1 MFSFT
6 VRQIE
11 VFLATCD
18 EGGLRRAAARLGIS
32 EAGVS
37 HHLRALE
44 EQIGYTLFDRRRG
57 AKSVLSARGSLFAKE
72 ARSFVDRGIG
82 LVRIDGRDAPRPV
95 TLYVGGHLL
104 EDYIRPALP
113 AFARA
118 HPDIALNFAAE
129 RPRSQLWRDVR
140 DGAFD
145 AVLIA
150 VQDATLIPG
159 SILLSRVEA
168 GIYGVAAMRAR
179 LAKGGLAALPYILGV
194 AGSEVD
200 TSQLESLREL
210 GVLEPIVGARAQFHD
225 TAVQLAAQGDG
236 ALLTLRS
243 IVTAFDHE
251 RRLKLLCRRPPWE
264 RRLLL
269 GKNLPKSV
277 ATALVDFCRKAVAE
291 KDRPNRQASQP
302 AAPTR

>member
-18 EGGLRRAAARLGIS
+18 EGGFRRAAVRLGIS

-44 EQIGYTLFDRRRG
+44 QQIGYALFDRRRG
-57 AKSVLSARGSLFAKE
+57 AKSVLSARGRLFADE

-82 LVRIDGRDAPRPV
+82 LARANGHDAARPV

-113 AFARA
+113 AFTHA
-118 HPDIALNFAAE
+118 HPDIFLNFAAD
-129 RPRSQLWRDVR
+129 RPRSQLWRDIQA
-140 DGAFD
+140 GEFD
-145 AVLIA
+145 AVLVA
-150 VQDATLIPG
+150 VPDAALIPG
-159 SILLSRVEA
+159 SILLSRVES
-168 GIYGVAAMRAR
+168 GIYGIADMRAR
-179 LAKGGLAALPYILGV
+179 MKKGGLAALPYILGV

-200 TSQLESLREL
+200 ISKTESLREL
-210 GVLEPIVGARAQFHD
+210 GVPEPIVAARTQFHD
-225 TAVQLAAQGDG
+225 TAVRIAAQGDG
-236 ALLTLRS
+236 VLLTLRS
-243 IVTAFDHE
+243 IIAAFDHE
-251 RRLKLLCRRPPWE
+251 RRLKLLYRRRPWE

-269 GKNLPKSV
+269 SKSLSDRV
-277 ATALVDFCRKAVAE
+277 ATALVDFLRRTITESDNASR
-291 KDRPNRQASQP
+291 RPR
-302 AAPTR
+302 TGG